1 MLYKERGVFNRV
13 QSSTVCNASAT
24 NFGRI
29 PIFPPFSV
37 TQTLIS
43 VTQEITEQLL
53 KLQANP
59 GNITFPG
66 FFFSPWKRGGTGEN
80 PGENH
85 RISSA
90 FVTRLQQ
97 KYLYSRVLFMALIRI
112 RTSRWV

>member
-43 VTQEITEQLL
+43 VTQEIIKREYRNAYKPWKLL
-53 KLQANP
+53 M
-59 GNITFPG
+59 FPG
-66 FFFSPWKRGGTGEN
+66 FFAFPETLWNVVKRGEK
-80 PGENH
+80 E
-85 RISSA
+85 
-90 FVTRLQQ
+90 
-97 KYLYSRVLFMALIRI
+97 SREYIIQAGRRPW
-112 RTSRWV
+112 RTIAAGN